1 MGGKD
6 DRPDPKRSGFKS
18 LNQEGQKNMP
28 TGIVLSKAVRSNLTS
43 LQQTADLIATTQTRL
58 ATGKRVNS
66 ALDNPTNFFTAS
78 SLNTRASD
86 LGNLLDSVS
95 NAIKTLEAAD
105 NGISSLTK
113 LAESAQ
119 ATARQAQQSAETNA
133 KVTGTVS
140 ALTGSSSF
148 SVTSGKTI
156 TVSDGTTTAT
166 ITSGGTVT
174 VQNILDGVNNTANL
188 KIKASLSSA
197 GAIVLEAKDS
207 NSIVIGGDS
216 SAPEKAQFGLVAG
229 TTAGALNST
238 RQALAQQFD
247 SIRSQITQL
256 AQDSGFNGVNLLNGD
271 SLKVVFN
278 EKATSSL
285 SISGVTYS
293 ATGLGIAATAYSFQ
307 EDDEINTA
315 LTNLST
321 ALTTLRAQASTF
333 GSNLSVVQ
341 TRQDFTKSMINTLK
355 AGADNLVLADTN
367 EEGAN
372 LLALQTR
379 QQLSS
384 TALSL
389 AAQADQNVLR
399 LFG

>member
-1 MGGKD
+1 
-6 DRPDPKRSGFKS
+6 
-18 LNQEGQKNMP
+18 MP

-43 LQQTADLIATTQTRL
+43 LQQTADLIAQTQTRL

-86 LGNLLDSVS
+86 LGALLDSVS

-119 ATARQAQQSAETNA
+119 ATARQAQQSTATTA
-133 KVTGTVS
+133 RYTGTVS
-140 ALTGSSSF
+140 GLTGASSF
-148 SVTSGKTI
+148 TVTSGKTI

-166 ITSGGTVT
+166 ITSAGSVT
-174 VQNILDGVNNTANL
+174 AQQIIDGVNNTASL
-188 KIKASLSSA
+188 GVKASLTSD
-197 GAIVLEAKDS
+197 GKLLLEATGTTT
-207 NSIVIGGDS
+207 IVIGGDS

-229 TTAGALNST
+229 TTAAGTLNTS
-238 RQALAQQFD
+238 RSSLASQFD
-247 SIRSQITQL
+247 SIRTQINQL
-256 AQDSGFNGVNLLNGD
+256 AADSGFNGVNLLNGD

-293 ATGLGIAATAYSFQ
+293 ATGLGIAAAANTWQ
-307 EDDEINTA
+307 TEKDINDA
-315 LTNLST
+315 LTGLSG